1 MSMGNI
7 CHCTSIKASIMMAV
21 TYTHINAD
29 SVVNNA
35 TLSPLLRQWANLL
48 LTDTG
53 WNKKEDGGVFVID
66 DF

>member
-1 MSMGNI
+1 
-7 CHCTSIKASIMMAV
+7 MMAV

-29 SVVNNA
+29 SVVNSA
-35 TLSPLLRQWANLL
+35 TLSPLLRQWANLF

-53 WNKKEDGGVFVID
+53 WNKKENRGVFVID